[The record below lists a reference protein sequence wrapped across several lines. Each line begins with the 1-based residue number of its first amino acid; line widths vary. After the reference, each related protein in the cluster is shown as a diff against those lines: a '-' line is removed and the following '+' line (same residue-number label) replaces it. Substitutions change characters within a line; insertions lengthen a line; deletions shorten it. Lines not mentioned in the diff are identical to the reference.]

1 MAALANALHLALAQL
16 KCHAWWEYVP
26 SQANGAD
33 FPSRPHSA
41 EASEFYDKEGFQSFE
56 VPREGDGRR
65 IWLRARYDRESQ
77 QAQMIAFRVM
87 NRRRSRL
94 RIFCASFVVL
104 VFSYIAPVSG
114 QVDAAAQKEGIKLT
128 QQLGPLN
135 QVCTGFSENV
145 AGPIKR
151 MLPYNIFY
159 SQGQSFFPAPFC
171 FMRLA
176 LTPGWQPQGGLAVH
190 APSSMLFLL
199 VRPSKHSP
207 VMEGQL
213 MEHPAHMH
221 RLLH

>member
-1 MAALANALHLALAQL
+1 MEERGSYENLESLAGRDRHAHDFQDSDIIDARRRGHPDLH
-16 KCHAWWEYVP
+16 EYKLNRKGFESP
-26 SQANGAD
+26 SD
-33 FPSRPHSA
+33 
-41 EASEFYDKEGFQSFE
+41 
-56 VPREGDGRR
+56 GDGERSWVR
-65 IWLRARYDRESQ
+65 ESYDRESQ
-77 QAQMIAFRVM
+77 QAQMIAFRAM

-104 VFSYIAPVSG
+104 VFSFVAPVSG
-114 QVDAAAQKEGIKLT
+114 QVDAAAQKEGVKLT

-145 AGPIKR
+145 AGPIKS

-159 SQGQSFFPAPFC
+159 SQGQSFFPAPST
-171 FMRLA
+171 FMRLRA
-176 LTPGWQPQGGLAVH
+176 LTPSWQPQGGLAVH
-190 APSSMLFLL
+190 APSSTLFLL

-213 MEHPAHMH
+213 TEHLAHTH